1 MSVGVHSG
9 PPHTCTPTTS
19 FALFNPQLPSSGGG
33 PSSFG
38 APSQGRVGVLSRVA
52 GADGGR
58 ARAQVPVVADT
69 GGETDEDGH
78 WALCQ
83 GSLLP
88 VPFRTGRKHVAPEF
102 AKQEGQWVGMGTEK
116 KVGGE
121 RQSRE
126 GIKGKEGKQLVALFF
141 TFDF

>member
-1 MSVGVHSG
+1 MRSG
-9 PPHTCTPTTS
+9 PTHTCTPATS
-19 FALFNPQLPSSGGG
+19 FALFNPQLPSSGGS
-33 PSSFG
+33 PSSFR

-88 VPFRTGRKHVAPEF
+88 VPWRTGCKHMAPEF
-102 AKQEGQWVGMGTEK
+102 AKQEGQWVGDGSRK

-126 GIKGKEGKQLVALFF
+126 GIKGKEGKQLVALIF
-141 TFDF
+141 TFEDF

>member
-1 MSVGVHSG
+1 MHSG
-9 PPHTCTPTTS
+9 PTHTCTPTAS

-38 APSQGRVGVLSRVA
+38 APSQGRVGVLSRVS

-88 VPFRTGRKHVAPEF
+88 VPWRTGCKHVAPEF
-102 AKQEGQWVGMGTEK
+102 AKQEGQWVGDGNRK
-116 KVGGE
+116 KGGRREAKQRRNKGE
-121 RQSRE
+121 RRKTISC
-126 GIKGKEGKQLVALFF
+126 LDLYL
-141 TFDF
+141 

>member
-1 MSVGVHSG
+1 MRSG
-9 PPHTCTPTTS
+9 PTHTYTPTTS
-19 FALFNPQLPSSGGG
+19 FALFNPQLPSSRGG
-33 PSSFG
+33 PSSFR

-69 GGETDEDGH
+69 GRETDGDGH

-88 VPFRTGRKHVAPEF
+88 VPWRTACKHMAPEF
-102 AKQEGQWVGMGTEK
+102 AKQEGQRVGDGSRK
-116 KVGGE
+116 KAGGE

-126 GIKGKEGKQLVALFF
+126 GTKGREGKQLVALIF